1 MANISFDILKG
12 LVLTKIDGAE
22 KDSDQISFHV
32 EDGRTFCLDHNQ
44 DCCEQVYVED
54 VIGDVSDLIG
64 NPILEAEEV
73 DNFPE
78 PDIDIS
84 ADSYTWTFYKI
95 GTIKGHVV
103 IRWLGQS
110 NGYYSERVD
119 FYQVP

>member
-12 LVLTKIDGAE
+12 LVLHPRLMARKGFR
-22 KDSDQISFHV
+22 SISFHV

-44 DCCEQVYVED
+44 DCYEQVYVED

-64 NPILEAEEV
+64 NPFWKQKKSII
-73 DNFPE
+73 FRK

-95 GTIKGHVV
+95 ELSRACCNSMAWAK
-103 IRWLGQS
+103 
-110 NGYYSERVD
+110 
-119 FYQVP
+119 